1 MEAPD
6 IGIFLPRGLPLLL
19 GRSYGADGLKSFWIS
34 AESKTELP
42 FEKAS
47 PYLIYFCSCRASHG
61 EYDVLSDVSLPLKD
75 PEF

>member
-6 IGIFLPRGLPLLL
+6 IGIFLPGGSPLLL
-19 GRSYGADGLKSFWIS
+19 GGSHGADGLNSFWIS
-34 AESKTELP
+34 AEFKTELL
-42 FEKAS
+42 FEKARL
-47 PYLIYFCSCRASHG
+47 YLIYFCSSGASHG